1 MNKLINKSI
10 IKSCTI
16 DPNLNKTVEFM
27 SIKLNLTNNESM
39 MICLYYSKQDSRS
52 TKKESE
58 NEFNRISTYT
68 RHCIDNNS
76 YVLILGDFNAKI
88 GNDQEGI
95 VNGNRIISRNRFLLY
110 I

>member
-39 MICLYYSKQDSRS
+39 MICLYYGKQDSRS

-68 RHCIDNNS
+68 RHSIDNNS
-76 YVLILGDFNAKI
+76 YVPILGDFNAKI

>member
-1 MNKLINKSI
+1 
-10 IKSCTI
+10 
-16 DPNLNKTVEFM
+16 M

-39 MICLYYSKQDSRS
+39 MICLSYGKQDSRS

-76 YVLILGDFNAKI
+76 YVPILGDFNAKI